1 MLTSEPTN
9 NLDLEAVVALA
20 DSVDTFQGGVVIVS
34 HDQFF
39 IERVAKEIYVV
50 EEGVVRRVESFKDY
64 KKSVLKK
71 ARLLNA

>member
-1 MLTSEPTN
+1 M
-9 NLDLEAVVALA
+9 VALA
-20 DSVDTFQGGVVIVS
+20 DSVETFQGGVVIVS

-50 EEGVVRRVESFKDY
+50 EEGVVKRVESFKDY
-64 KKSVLKK
+64 KKLVLKK